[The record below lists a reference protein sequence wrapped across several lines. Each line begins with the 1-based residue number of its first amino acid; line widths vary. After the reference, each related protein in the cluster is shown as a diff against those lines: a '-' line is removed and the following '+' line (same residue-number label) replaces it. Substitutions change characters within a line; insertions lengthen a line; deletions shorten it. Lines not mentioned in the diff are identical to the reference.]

1 MRLLQIGLGNFGM
14 SWFQDILC
22 NTEEI
27 EMIFVCEKDETRM
40 NMGKEI
46 AKEQDKPCIFFYNL
60 SQALISPVDFII
72 NVSPPH
78 LHKRTTLM
86 CLKNG
91 APVLLEKPIAL
102 NKEDAQIIYQ
112 ASRERGV
119 PLVIAENYRF
129 MSFMRLAKEKIDSG
143 LIGNIQSIDVYF
155 ARMHH
160 MENYHKDL
168 AEPLLMDVAI
178 HHLDAMRYL
187 TGEECE
193 LQFGETYNPS
203 WSHYEGNANV
213 NLYLKTEKG
222 VRISY
227 RGTLVSRF
235 PDQYSSWLADWTIQG
250 DKGYIQIKGDEMSYQ
265 LLDGDL
271 IKLDGG
277 TDFDGRK
284 ALLTEFLSSIAEK
297 RTAETDITDNIK
309 TFNLAAAVLE

>member
-1 MRLLQIGLGNFGM
+1 MHVLLIGLGNFGM

-22 NTEEI
+22 KTEEI
-27 EMIFVCEKDETRM
+27 EMILVCERDEKRM

-46 AKEQDKPCIFFYNL
+46 AKAQEKPCCFFYNL
-60 SQALISPVDFII
+60 SRALIAPVDFII

-78 LHKRTTLM
+78 LHKETTLM
-86 CLKNG
+86 CLRNG

-129 MSFMRLAKEKIDSG
+129 MSFMRLAKEKIASG
-143 LIGNIQSIDVYF
+143 LIGNLQSIDVYF

-160 MENYHKDL
+160 MENYHRDL

-203 WSHYEGNANV
+203 WSHYQGNANV
-213 NLYLKTEKG
+213 NLFIKTRKG

-227 RGTLVSRF
+227 CGTLASRF
-235 PDQYSSWLADWTIQG
+235 PNQYSSWLADWTIQG
-250 DKGYIQIKGDEMSYQ
+250 DKGYIQIRGDEMTYQ
-265 LLDGDL
+265 LLCGDVV
-271 IKLDGG
+271 KLDGG

-284 ALLTEFLSSIAEK
+284 ALLNEFMTSIDEK
-297 RTAETDITDNIK
+297 RAAETDIADNLK
-309 TFNLAAAVLE
+309 TFNLAATVLE